1 MKLFIYK
8 SLIATIIF
16 FIIYQITIGATI
28 NKVKKNISY
37 LSSDENKNLIK
48 NKIRKEL
55 KSAIKKDDYLNAED
69 AELIKKFFNKIK
81 LELKQSLIKFK
92 VYS

>member
-1 MKLFIYK
+1 MRIFIYK
-8 SLIATIIF
+8 SLIAAVVF
-16 FIIYQITIGATI
+16 FVIYQITIGATV
-28 NKVKKNISY
+28 NKAKENISY

-55 KSAIKKDDYLNAED
+55 KSAIKKDNYLNTED

-81 LELKQSLIKFK
+81 IELK
-92 VYS
+92 

>member
-28 NKVKKNISY
+28 NKVKKNIYY

-81 LELKQSLIKFK
+81 LELK
-92 VYS
+92 

>member
-16 FIIYQITIGATI
+16 FVIYQITIGATI

-81 LELKQSLIKFK
+81 LELK
-92 VYS
+92 

>member
-81 LELKQSLIKFK
+81 LELK
-92 VYS
+92 